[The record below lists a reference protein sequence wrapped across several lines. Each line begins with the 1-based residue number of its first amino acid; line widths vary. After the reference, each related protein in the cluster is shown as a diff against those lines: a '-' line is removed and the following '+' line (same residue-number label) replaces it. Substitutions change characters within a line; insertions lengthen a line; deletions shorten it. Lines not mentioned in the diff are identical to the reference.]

1 MMWFQVKENKIKVGL
16 LLKHKYIKILIMV
29 RMSDE
34 EGSSPEFKKKILE
47 EVKKL
52 TNHGK
57 HKEASEL
64 FKIYFPDITGGTD
77 GKN

>member
-1 MMWFQVKENKIKVGL
+1 MDGVE
-16 LLKHKYIKILIMV
+16 
-29 RMSDE
+29 
-34 EGSSPEFKKKILE
+34 SSTEFKKKILE

-64 FKIYFPDITGGTD
+64 FEIYFTNLGGQN

>member
-1 MMWFQVKENKIKVGL
+1 MDG
-16 LLKHKYIKILIMV
+16 
-29 RMSDE
+29 
-34 EGSSPEFKKKILE
+34 EGSSIEFKKKILE

-64 FKIYFPDITGGTD
+64 FNIYFPNIG
-77 GKN
+77 GKNGTN

>member
-1 MMWFQVKENKIKVGL
+1 
-16 LLKHKYIKILIMV
+16 MV
-29 RMSDE
+29 RKPFILKQFLNTVGAQEVRMDGE
-34 EGSSPEFKKKILE
+34 ESSTELKKKILE

-64 FKIYFPDITGGTD
+64 FNIYFPNIGGNN

>member
-1 MMWFQVKENKIKVGL
+1 MGG
-16 LLKHKYIKILIMV
+16 
-29 RMSDE
+29 

-64 FKIYFPDITGGTD
+64 FQIYFPDFPGGTD

>member
-1 MMWFQVKENKIKVGL
+1 
-16 LLKHKYIKILIMV
+16 MV
-29 RMSDE
+29 RKPFIPKQFLNTVGVQEVRMDG

-64 FKIYFPDITGGTD
+64 FNIYFPNIGGTN
-77 GKN
+77 GNN

>member
-1 MMWFQVKENKIKVGL
+1 
-16 LLKHKYIKILIMV
+16 MV
-29 RMSDE
+29 RKPFTPKQFSNIVGAQEEMMGG
-34 EGSSPEFKKKILE
+34 EGSSTEFKKKILE

-52 TNHGK
+52 TNQGK

-64 FKIYFPDITGGTD
+64 FDIYFPNIGGNN

>member
-1 MMWFQVKENKIKVGL
+1 MGG
-16 LLKHKYIKILIMV
+16 
-29 RMSDE
+29 

-47 EVKKL
+47 EVRKL

-64 FKIYFPDITGGTD
+64 FNIYFPNFGGTN
-77 GKN
+77 GKD

>member
-1 MMWFQVKENKIKVGL
+1 MARKPFIPKQFLNTVGVQE
-16 LLKHKYIKILIMV
+16 V
-29 RMSDE
+29 RMDG

-57 HKEASEL
+57 HKESSEL
-64 FKIYFPDITGGTD
+64 FNIYFPNIGGTN

>member
-1 MMWFQVKENKIKVGL
+1 
-16 LLKHKYIKILIMV
+16 MV
-29 RMSDE
+29 RKPFILKQFLNTVGAQEVRMDG

-64 FKIYFPDITGGTD
+64 FSTYFPNVGGTN
-77 GKN
+77 GNN

>member
-1 MMWFQVKENKIKVGL
+1 MDG
-16 LLKHKYIKILIMV
+16 
-29 RMSDE
+29 

>member
-1 MMWFQVKENKIKVGL
+1 MDG
-16 LLKHKYIKILIMV
+16 
-29 RMSDE
+29 E
-34 EGSSPEFKKKILE
+34 ESLTEFKKKILD
-47 EVKKL
+47 EVRKL

-64 FKIYFPDITGGTD
+64 FNIYFPNIGGNN

>member
-1 MMWFQVKENKIKVGL
+1 MDG
-16 LLKHKYIKILIMV
+16 
-29 RMSDE
+29 

-64 FKIYFPDITGGTD
+64 FKIYFPNFGGPD
-77 GKN
+77 GNNLSSQLL

>member
-1 MMWFQVKENKIKVGL
+1 MDG
-16 LLKHKYIKILIMV
+16 
-29 RMSDE
+29 
-34 EGSSPEFKKKILE
+34 EGSLTEFKKKILE

-52 TNHGK
+52 TNHGR

-64 FKIYFPDITGGTD
+64 FNIYFPNIGGNN

>member
-1 MMWFQVKENKIKVGL
+1 MTTTLVL
-16 LLKHKYIKILIMV
+16 LQMV
-29 RMSDE
+29 RRQFTPKQFLSTVGAQEVRMDGAE
-34 EGSSPEFKKKILE
+34 SSIEFKKKILE

-64 FKIYFPDITGGTD
+64 FNIYFPNFG
-77 GKN
+77 GKNGTN

>member
-1 MMWFQVKENKIKVGL
+1 MDGAESSINFKR
-16 LLKHKYIKILIMV
+16 KILQ
-29 RMSDE
+29 
-34 EGSSPEFKKKILE
+34 K
-47 EVKKL
+47 VKDL

-64 FKIYFPDITGGTD
+64 FKIYFPDITGGPD

>member
-1 MMWFQVKENKIKVGL
+1 
-16 LLKHKYIKILIMV
+16 MV
-29 RMSDE
+29 RRPSIQKQFSNIVGVQEVMMDG

-64 FKIYFPDITGGTD
+64 FQIYFPDITGGPD

>member
-1 MMWFQVKENKIKVGL
+1 
-16 LLKHKYIKILIMV
+16 MV
-29 RMSDE
+29 RRPFTPKQFYTIVGAQEVKMDG

-64 FKIYFPDITGGTD
+64 FQIYFPDFPGGTN
-77 GKN
+77 GNN

>member
-1 MMWFQVKENKIKVGL
+1 MGG
-16 LLKHKYIKILIMV
+16 
-29 RMSDE
+29 
-34 EGSSPEFKKKILE
+34 EGSSTEFKKKILE

-52 TNHGK
+52 TNKGK

-64 FKIYFPDITGGTD
+64 FDIYFPNIGEPN

>member
-1 MMWFQVKENKIKVGL
+1 MDGVE
-16 LLKHKYIKILIMV
+16 
-29 RMSDE
+29 
-34 EGSSPEFKKKILE
+34 SSIEFKKKILD
-47 EVKKL
+47 EVKRL

-64 FKIYFPDITGGTD
+64 FEIYFPNLGGQN

>member
-1 MMWFQVKENKIKVGL
+1 MGG
-16 LLKHKYIKILIMV
+16 
-29 RMSDE
+29 E
-34 EGSSPEFKKKILE
+34 ESSTEFKKKILE

-64 FKIYFPDITGGTD
+64 FDIYFSNIGGQN
-77 GKN
+77 GKS

>member
-1 MMWFQVKENKIKVGL
+1 
-16 LLKHKYIKILIMV
+16 MV
-29 RMSDE
+29 RRPFTPKQFSSIVGVQE
-34 EGSSPEFKKKILE
+34 ETMGGEESSTEFKKKILE

-52 TNHGK
+52 TNNGK

-64 FKIYFPDITGGTD
+64 FDIYFPNIGGTN